1 MTNREFYL
9 QCRNNEFPIFVRVL
23 QALPQEQL
31 EYRPHDRCSTAQQIV
46 ATLTGEL
53 KSCVDAA
60 TTYRGEFVVPA
71 AKTHAEMIERFKTWA
86 TELTERVS
94 RMSDSDW
101 ERKAQFFYNGK
112 MVAEQ
117 RLCDFLWMIHFD
129 AIHHRGQ
136 LTSYLRPMGGKV
148 PAIYGP
154 SADER
159 PM

>member
-9 QCRNNEFPIFVRVL
+9 KCRNAEFPVFVRVL
-23 QALPQEQL
+23 EALPEEQL
-31 EYRPHDRCSTAQQIV
+31 TYRPHERCSTAQQIV
-46 ATLTGEL
+46 STLSGEL

-60 TTYRGEFVVPA
+60 TTYRGEFSMPSGA
-71 AKTHAEMIERFKTWA
+71 SHTEMIANFTNWSN
-86 TELTERVS
+86 ELVDRVS
-94 RMSDSDW
+94 NMSDSDW
-101 ERKAQFFYNGK
+101 EKKAQFFYRGQ
-112 MVAEQ
+112 MVSEQ
-117 RLCDFLWMIHFD
+117 PLCDFLWMIHFD

-159 PM
+159 KM

>member
-9 QCRNNEFPIFVRVL
+9 QRRQAEFPVFLKVL
-23 QALPQEQL
+23 QALPEDQL
-31 EYRPHDRCSTAQQIV
+31 AYRPHDRCSSAQQIV

-60 TTYRGEFVVPA
+60 TTFKGEFVVPA
-71 AKTHAEMIERFKTWA
+71 ASSHAEMIQRFEQWSK
-86 TELTERVS
+86 ELSDRVS
-94 RMSDSDW
+94 KLSDADW
-101 ERKAQFFYNGK
+101 ERTAQFFYKGK
-112 MVAEQ
+112 MVNEQ
-117 RLCDFLWMIHFD
+117 PLCDFLWMIHFD

-159 PM
+159 MM

>member
-9 QCRNNEFPIFVRVL
+9 QRRKAEFPVFVRVL
-23 QALPQEQL
+23 QALPEGQL
-31 EYRPHDRCSTAQQIV
+31 SYRPHDRCSSAEQIV
-46 ATLTGEL
+46 ATLVGEL

-60 TTYRGEFVVPA
+60 ATFRGEYAVAPPTEH
-71 AKTHAEMIERFKTWA
+71 AKSIAQFEA
-86 TELTERVS
+86 SANELYDRVA
-94 RMSDSDW
+94 RMSESDW
-101 ERKAQFFYNGK
+101 ERKAQFFYKGQ
-112 MVAEQ
+112 MVSEQ
-117 RLCDFLWMIHFD
+117 PLCDFLWMIHFD

-159 PM
+159 SM

>member
-9 QCRNNEFPIFVRVL
+9 QCRKQEFPVFVRVL
-23 QALPQEQL
+23 EALPEDQL
-31 EYRPHDRCSTAQQIV
+31 TYRPHDRCSTAQQIV
-46 ATLTGEL
+46 ATMAGEL

-60 TTYRGEFVVPA
+60 TTYRGEFVVSPA
-71 AKTHAEMIERFKTWA
+71 PTHAEMLARFQEWSN
-86 TELTERVS
+86 ELVDRVAQ
-94 RMSDSDW
+94 MSDSDW
-101 ERKAQFFYNGK
+101 ERKAQFFYKGK